1 MSYVKYIIHE
11 KCTKC
16 NAQSAQSFACTFV
29 HFFVDFP
36 LDICSPM
43 VYNGVVHKGAPLK
56 GGVYVTIGQKLRKL
70 RGKRTKQTVADAIG
84 VSYSSYVK
92 YERDER
98 HPGDEVK
105 KRIAKYFGVSVQS
118 IFFG

>member
-1 MSYVKYIIHE
+1 M
-11 KCTKC
+11 
-16 NAQSAQSFACTFV
+16 
-29 HFFVDFP
+29 
-36 LDICSPM
+36 
-43 VYNGVVHKGAPLK
+43 
-56 GGVYVTIGQKLRKL
+56 TIGQKLRKL

-105 KRIAKYFGVSVQS
+105 KRIANYFGVSVQS